1 MTLLRILAV
10 AAGGAAGAVARY
22 AASHAVAVATRS
34 PFPWGTFAVNAAGCF
49 LIGVLMVGTSRLAH
63 HPHLQALLV
72 TGFLGALTTFSTF
85 SLETVILFER
95 GVYWQAAGNMLL
107 SLAVGVLFV
116 LAGGGLA
123 RFLARL
129 G

>member
-1 MTLLRILAV
+1 
-10 AAGGAAGAVARY
+10 
-22 AASHAVAVATRS
+22 
-34 PFPWGTFAVNAAGCF
+34 
-49 LIGVLMVGTSRLAH
+49 MVGSTRLVH
-63 HPHLQALLV
+63 HPDVQVLLV

-95 GVYWQAAGNMLL
+95 GVYWQAAGNVLL
-107 SLAVGVLFV
+107 SIVVGIVFV

-123 RFLARL
+123 RFVARI